1 VIYAVYV
8 VDTNGAP
15 WSRHR
20 TLKAARR
27 EARRRNTRTFI
38 RRVSSA
44 NQGVE
49 K

>member
-1 VIYAVYV
+1 MYAVYV
-8 VDTNGAP
+8 VNTKGAP

-38 RRVSSA
+38 RRLPEGDSRT
-44 NQGVE
+44 
-49 K
+49 